1 MSNRMRLANFLRAL
15 DEACILDFDKHR
27 FNHRLKIQK
36 YIFIAQKLG
45 FATKYN
51 YSLYIHGPYSS
62 NLADDY
68 YRINDFK
75 NTEPVELDSRFVRLV
90 KNKSEEWLELASTI
104 LMIRGRYE
112 GIDDERLVRLVTTVK
127 PFAQREQLI
136 DIIRTLERCNVL

>member
-15 DEACILDFDKHR
+15 DEACILDFDKNR
-27 FNHRLKIQK
+27 FNHRLKVQK
-36 YIFIAQKLG
+36 YVFIAQKLG

-112 GIDDERLVRLVTTVK
+112 GIDDEKLVRLVTTVK